1 MIPLRDSAPS
11 GTVPYVTIA
20 IIIANSV
27 IWLHEVTLGEYVDR
41 FVADYAL
48 IPVHVVGFTHFSGG
62 FLHNALLPLFSSAF
76 LHAGWLHIIFNMWFL
91 WIFGDNVEDRLG
103 HFRFVIFYLL
113 CGAGSGLIQVLASP
127 ASDVPIL
134 GASGAVS
141 GVLGAYLVSFP
152 RARIY
157 TLVIII
163 ILIQFMN
170 IPAWIFLIFWFAIQ
184 LLSGAAQLGARQDL
198 GGVAYWAH
206 IGGFVLGILLI
217 WLMAKKPTP
226 RSLSWS
232 GH

>member
-11 GTVPYVTIA
+11 GSVPYVTIA

-27 IWLHEVTLGEYVDR
+27 IWLYEVSLGNYLDR
-41 FVADYAL
+41 FVADFAL
-48 IPVHVVGFTHFSGG
+48 IPEHFVGFSHFRGG
-62 FLHNALLPLFSSAF
+62 FVHNALLPLFSFLF

-103 HFRFVIFYLL
+103 HFRYGIFYLL
-113 CGAGSGLIQVLASP
+113 SGAGSGFIQVMSGP

-134 GASGAVS
+134 GASGAIS

-163 ILIQFMN
+163 ILIQFID

-184 LLSGAAQLGARQDL
+184 LLSSAAQAGAHQDV

-206 IGGFVLGILLI
+206 MGGFVLGALLV
-217 WLMAKKPTP
+217 WLMAKSPKVP
-226 RSLSWS
+226 RLS
-232 GH
+232 